1 MAYHPPPDDQRCPAK
16 SKRTGQRCGQHAG
29 QGTDHPGVGCCRWHG
44 GASPSYRK
52 KAEKLSAEQAVA
64 RLGLRVPIDP
74 ITALLDELGRAH
86 AAVLFCEAQL
96 GGVAPEQLVAGT
108 RYMRRKSDGTAT
120 ETTTEV
126 GPQLNVWV
134 ELWHKERRHLVVA
147 AAEAVKAGA
156 IDRQLALA
164 EQQGEL
170 MGRMLRAVID
180 VLPEEARPAAF
191 TAARAQLALVRAS

>member
-1 MAYHPPPDDQRCPAK
+1 MAPRDLPPEVRC
-16 SKRTGQRCGQHAG
+16 TGTNRAGQQCGQTKG
-29 QGTDHPGVGCCRWHG
+29 WGTDHPGVGLCKSHG
-44 GASPSYRK
+44 GSTPSGK
-52 KAEKLSAEQAVA
+52 KAAQRMSAEQAVQ
-64 RLGLRVPIDP
+64 RLGVTVPIDP
-74 ITALLDELGRAH
+74 IRALLDELGRAH

-96 GGVAPEQLVAGT
+96 DGLQPDQLVAGT
-108 RYMRRKSDGTAT
+108 RYMRRKSDGTTT

-126 GPQLNVWV
+126 GPQLSVWV
-134 ELWHKERRHLVVA
+134 QLWHQERRALVTA

-191 TAARAQLALVRAS
+191 TAARAQLALVRAG

>member
-1 MAYHPPPDDQRCPAK
+1 
-16 SKRTGQRCGQHAG
+16 
-29 QGTDHPGVGCCRWHG
+29 
-44 GASPSYRK
+44 
-52 KAEKLSAEQAVA
+52 LSAEQAVA

-74 ITALLDELGRAH
+74 ISALLDELGRAH

-96 GGVAPEQLVAGT
+96 AGVAPEQLVAGT

-191 TAARAQLALVRAS
+191 TAARAQLALVRA